1 MVWMPVHEVA
11 AAFRA
16 ILPLAEPVF
25 WNVATCSSPEVMRI
39 ASGFQSVKAFT
50 GAPDQE
56 RQELQ

>member
-1 MVWMPVHEVA
+1 MRWPPHFEQYC
-11 AAFRA
+11 RW
-16 ILPLAEPVF
+16 LNLVF